1 LKKIVRI
8 QKRTP
13 RHDLE
18 KLYAQRQKVP
28 DTLDEKLGV
37 IKCEV
42 RNVDVWGNK
51 KNVCY
56 GTMSDLVVKVERRAK
71 KPWITQ
77 EMINKINKGSGRMSI
92 MKEEGTTTEA

>member
-1 LKKIVRI
+1 MGE
-8 QKRTP
+8 Q
-13 RHDLE
+13 
-18 KLYAQRQKVP
+18 
-28 DTLDEKLGV
+28 
-37 IKCEV
+37 
-42 RNVDVWGNK
+42 

-56 GTMSDLVVKVERRAK
+56 GTMSDLVVKVEKRAK